1 MPGSTSRR
9 TRGEG
14 SLYRVADGA
23 WRGAVLVNGKRRYVS
38 GRTKTE
44 TAARVAKLRSEA
56 DRGIAAGPRLTV
68 NDQLTA
74 WMGAVRQRVR
84 PSTLRGYE
92 QHVRTNIRPAL
103 GKVSLA
109 RLTPTDVERMQE
121 LMMISGRAPRTAKA
135 ARTVLALALGD
146 AVRDGL
152 IPRNVAKLARPPRI
166 ERSEL
171 AVLTAPQARTLIGAT
186 QEDPNGPL
194 YTLALTSGL
203 RQGELLGL
211 AWGDVDLDAGQLTV
225 RRSLARNALGGFSLR
240 PPKTDR
246 SRRTISL
253 PAPGVD
259 ALRRQWRRQ
268 AELRIASGAAW
279 QDRDDLVFTD
289 DIGRPLMGYNVTR
302 DFSIA
307 LREAGLPHVRFH
319 DLRHTM
325 ATLAISS
332 GVPLRTVADALGHST
347 ITITADVYAHVTPEM
362 KREVATALDRALS
375 D

>member
-109 RLTPTDVERMQE
+109 RLTPTDVERIPE
-121 LMMISGRAPRTAKA
+121 SMMISGRAPRTANA
-135 ARTVLALALGD
+135 TRTVLALALGD
-146 AVRDGL
+146 A
-152 IPRNVAKLARPPRI
+152 
-166 ERSEL
+166 S
-171 AVLTAPQARTLIGAT
+171 
-186 QEDPNGPL
+186 
-194 YTLALTSGL
+194 
-203 RQGELLGL
+203 
-211 AWGDVDLDAGQLTV
+211 
-225 RRSLARNALGGFSLR
+225 
-240 PPKTDR
+240 
-246 SRRTISL
+246 SL
-253 PAPGVD
+253 PN
-259 ALRRQWRRQ
+259 R
-268 AELRIASGAAW
+268 
-279 QDRDDLVFTD
+279 
-289 DIGRPLMGYNVTR
+289 
-302 DFSIA
+302 
-307 LREAGLPHVRFH
+307 VRFH
-319 DLRHTM
+319 ETSPSLR
-325 ATLAISS
+325 
-332 GVPLRTVADALGHST
+332 RGHG
-347 ITITADVYAHVTPEM
+347 
-362 KREVATALDRALS
+362 
-375 D
+375 